1 MQYIFYSC
9 FRYLILLGLNVK
21 DCEWEAQETAEL
33 SIYSSTYSCVHLFFW
48 GGGEGSI
55 DLFDAK
61 RPSVDTEP
69 LSVFGKTASM

>member
-1 MQYIFYSC
+1 M
-9 FRYLILLGLNVK
+9 K

-33 SIYSSTYSCVHLFFW
+33 SIYSSTYSCVHLFFLG

-55 DLFDAK
+55 NLFDAK